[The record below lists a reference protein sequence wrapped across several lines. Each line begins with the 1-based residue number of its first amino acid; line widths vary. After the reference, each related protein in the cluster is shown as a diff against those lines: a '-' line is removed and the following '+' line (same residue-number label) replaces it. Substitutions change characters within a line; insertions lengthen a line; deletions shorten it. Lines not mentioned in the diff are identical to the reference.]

1 MQTQDSSTEV
11 SFHYINGEAESFD
24 IPVTP
29 EAFVTQLQDLL
40 KQPMLTLHL
49 FDKTVLIC
57 TSQIVKVEVKPP
69 VTEIQGQG
77 VFDNVQLVTALT
89 HGAQV

>member
-11 SFHYINGEAESFD
+11 TFHYINGEAESFD

-29 EAFVTQLQDLL
+29 EAFATQLQDLL
-40 KQPMLTLHL
+40 QQPMLTLHL
-49 FDKTVLIC
+49 FDKSAFIC
-57 TSQIVKVEVKPP
+57 TSQIIKIEVKPL

-77 VFDNVQLVTALT
+77 IFDNVQLVTALT
-89 HGAQV
+89 HGSPF

>member
-11 SFHYINGEAESFD
+11 TFHYIDGKAESFD

-29 EAFVTQLQDLL
+29 EAFATQLQDLL

-49 FDKTVLIC
+49 FDKTVFIC
-57 TSQIVKVEVKPP
+57 TTQIIKVEVKPP
-69 VTEIQGQG
+69 VTEVQGQG
-77 VFDNVQLVTALT
+77 IFDNVQLVTALS
-89 HGAQV
+89 HGSPV